1 MRKHGKISYQYIV
14 HSLLTNYSDEVVIM
28 PFAQEQLDEIKRK
41 LRKLKKLEIKIRF
54 SGSFHAANIGWDA
67 GRDSSYK
74 VEGSHIGD
82 GSYRRDG
89 STKPAAMNLIWDE
102 FFHIGQRD
110 HVKSRY
116 TFDEVASMSK
126 EEYRKIVDEF
136 FFRVYYKYYI
146 ENGITGS
153 HLYDPE
159 ILEWM
164 GLQPDAGSEDIKKKF
179 REMAKKYH
187 PDTGGDAN
195 KFIELLENYRKLI
208 E

>member
-1 MRKHGKISYQYIV
+1 MLNN
-14 HSLLTNYSDEVVIM
+14 HSDGGVII

-54 SGSFHAANIGWDA
+54 GGSFHAANIGWDE
-67 GRDSSYK
+67 GR
-74 VEGSHIGD
+74 G
-82 GSYRRDG
+82 GSYRGGG
-89 STKPAAMNLIWDE
+89 SYKGGGFGKSAALTLIWDE
-102 FFHIGQRD
+102 FFNIGQRD

-116 TFDEVASMSK
+116 TFDEIASMSK

>member
-1 MRKHGKISYQYIV
+1 
-14 HSLLTNYSDEVVIM
+14 
-28 PFAQEQLDEIKRK
+28 
-41 LRKLKKLEIKIRF
+41 
-54 SGSFHAANIGWDA
+54 
-67 GRDSSYK
+67 
-74 VEGSHIGD
+74 
-82 GSYRRDG
+82 
-89 STKPAAMNLIWDE
+89 MNLIWDE
-102 FFHIGQRD
+102 FFNIGQRD
-110 HVKSRY
+110 HGKSRY
-116 TFDEVASMSK
+116 TFDEIASMSK

-146 ENGITGS
+146 ENGIKGS